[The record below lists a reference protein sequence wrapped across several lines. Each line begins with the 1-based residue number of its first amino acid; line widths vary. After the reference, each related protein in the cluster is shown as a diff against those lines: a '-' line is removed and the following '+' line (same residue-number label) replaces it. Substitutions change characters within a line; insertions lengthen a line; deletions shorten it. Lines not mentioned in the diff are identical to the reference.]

1 MKLFNDINY
10 NSYQDQTLKY
20 KLITNFI
27 RTTNLELGLMNFNIY
42 GSSEYEKI
50 KHFLKTVISWYF
62 DLLKKLF

>member
-27 RTTNLELGLMNFNIY
+27 RTTNLKLGLMNFNIY

-50 KHFLKTVISWYF
+50 KHFFKTVIFWYF